1 MVNTKSKPK
10 TRRPETFDHLKSK
23 KKPLR
28 REVIIPG
35 EDAPVEEYEK
45 AVRALERAEVRNEAE
60 EVVDACA
67 ARVASAIDAL
77 REASAVFVMQSIGR
91 KALREL
97 IEAHPPSDAQMKEWE
112 KEAFIIP
119 TNDDIAEAAKNDKPL
134 PKPIRKQDAPPE
146 PAWNFETY
154 PRALMAASCI
164 DPVMTEDQ
172 VQELDDEWNA
182 EETLELWMAALEV
195 NSSKRSA
202 NWGKE

>member
-1 MVNTKSKPK
+1 MVETKSKPK

-35 EDAPVEEYEK
+35 EDAPVEAYEK
-45 AVRALERAEVRNEAE
+45 AVRALERAEIRNEAE
-60 EVVDACA
+60 DVIGRCA
-67 ARVASAIDAL
+67 AKVEETINAL

-119 TNDDIAEAAKNDKPL
+119 TDAEVAEAAKAE
-134 PKPIRKQDAPPE
+134 KPIPRPIKRQDAPPE
-146 PAWNFETY
+146 PAWNIDTY
-154 PRALMAASCI
+154 PRALMAASCVS
-164 DPVMTEDQ
+164 PEMTEAQ

-202 NWGKE
+202 DWGKG